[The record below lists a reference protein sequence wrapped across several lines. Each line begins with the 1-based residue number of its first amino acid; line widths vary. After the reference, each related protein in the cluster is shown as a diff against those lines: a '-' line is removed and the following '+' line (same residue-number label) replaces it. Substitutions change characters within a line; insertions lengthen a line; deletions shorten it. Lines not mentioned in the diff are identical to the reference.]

1 MDPERTAGEK
11 DALRRRL
18 RQVRQSIPE
27 LDRPGLVE
35 RIETSV
41 LSLPEME
48 AARTVMLFYSFGSEV
63 GTSGMA
69 ARVLGAGKRLLL
81 PFLDEKAGMEAA
93 EVRPG
98 APLDVTSYGPREP
111 AHRVAVDP
119 REVDVVVTPGLGFDR
134 RGHRLGYGGGHYD
147 RYLERM
153 GERALRVGVA
163 FSVQIVR
170 WVPTDLGDQPVDVVV
185 TEAEIINARTRSWST
200 DGFASA

>member
-1 MDPERTAGEK
+1 
-11 DALRRRL
+11 
-18 RQVRQSIPE
+18 
-27 LDRPGLVE
+27 
-35 RIETSV
+35 
-41 LSLPEME
+41 ME

-69 ARVLGAGKRLLL
+69 ARVLGSGKRLLL
-81 PFLDEKAGMEAA
+81 PFLDEAAGMEAA
-93 EVRPG
+93 EVKPG
-98 APLDVTSYGPREP
+98 TSLTVTPYGPREP

-119 REVDVVVTPGLGFDR
+119 REVDVVITPGLGFDR

-170 WVPTDLGDQPVDVVV
+170 YIPIDALDQPVDVVV
-185 TEAEIINARTRSWST
+185 TEAETINCRTRSWSS
-200 DGFASA
+200 DGFGPAS

>member
-1 MDPERTAGEK
+1 MDPERAAGEK
-11 DALRRRL
+11 ESLRRRL

-27 LDRPGLVE
+27 QDRPGLVE
-35 RIETSV
+35 QIETAV

-81 PFLDEKAGMEAA
+81 PFLDEEAVMEAA
-93 EVRPG
+93 EVRPDT
-98 APLDVTSYGPREP
+98 PLTLTSYGPREP
-111 AHRVAVDP
+111 AHRVAVSP
-119 REVDVVVTPGLGFDR
+119 GEVDVVITPGLGFDR

-153 GERALRVGVA
+153 SERALRVGVA

-170 WVPTDLGDQPVDVVV
+170 HVPAGPRDQPVDVVV
-185 TEAEIINARTRSWST
+185 TDTEIINCRTRTWSS
-200 DGFASA
+200 DGFAS

>member
-11 DALRRRL
+11 ASLRRRL

-27 LDRPGLVE
+27 QDRPGLVE
-35 RIETSV
+35 QIEDAV

-81 PFLDEKAGMEAA
+81 PFLDEEAVMEAA
-93 EVRPG
+93 EVQPG
-98 APLDVTSYGPREP
+98 TALTLTSYGPREP
-111 AHRVAVDP
+111 AHRVAVSP
-119 REVDVVVTPGLGFDR
+119 GEVDVVVTPGLGFDR

-153 GERALRVGVA
+153 SERALRVGVA

-170 WVPTDLGDQPVDVVV
+170 HVPVEPNDQPVDVVV
-185 TEAEIINARTRSWST
+185 TDTEVINCRTRTWSS
-200 DGFASA
+200 DGFAL

>member
-1 MDPERTAGEK
+1 MDPERAAGEK
-11 DALRRRL
+11 DGLRRRL
-18 RQVRQSIPE
+18 RQIRQSIPE
-27 LDRPGLVE
+27 LERPRLVE
-35 RIETSV
+35 QIEDTV

-48 AARTVMLFYSFGSEV
+48 AARTVLLFYSFGSEV

-81 PFLDEKAGMEAA
+81 PFLDDESGMEAA

-98 APLDVTSYGPREP
+98 SPLTMTTYGPREP
-111 AHRVAVDP
+111 AHRVAVHP
-119 REVDVVVTPGLGFDR
+119 HEVDVVVTPGLGFDR

-147 RYLERM
+147 RYLERL

-170 WVPTDLGDQPVDVVV
+170 WVPTEQGDQPVDVVV
-185 TEAEIINARTRSWST
+185 TDSEIINCRTRSWSS
-200 DGFASA
+200 DGFAS